1 MKILIVSE
9 VGWGFLRQR
18 HHEVALHFAS
28 KGWEVTFI
36 GPTLFR
42 IPTLKRIFNKVSNSI
57 QSGASNKNLVA
68 ERVKIETPENL
79 RIKKSFIIPNTFFKY
94 WNTVYSKY
102 LLKTSNFNLIYS
114 FTPSVN
120 EIICEKKMWERLVFD
135 IIHNWWNIP
144 SKPEDF
150 DNKFEFLMQNAGAIV
165 TDSSD
170 IFKRLNRRQHSKQKH
185 LMLPGLNLP
194 KNYSVKSRTKDNNT
208 LKFLFFGN
216 LRQNSDIELL
226 NKLASIEYVSI
237 TVIGIMDASIINQ
250 VAKEIE
256 YRGSMSQGEIFDIS
270 AEFDGLLLPYKQ
282 DAFSTTISPAK
293 FYECLV
299 MDRLI
304 ITRSDLSIFKGYEDY
319 ILQLNDLERI
329 DYNTLRSTVE
339 RHDAN
344 LSYKDMLP
352 DQYTWD
358 ERLNGLDKFLKEGL
372 DFG

>member
-42 IPTLKRIFNKVSNSI
+42 IPKIKRIVHKVINSI
-57 QSGASNKNLVA
+57 QSGGSNKNIVA

-79 RIKKSFIIPNTFFKY
+79 RVKKSFIIPNRFFKY
-94 WNTVYSKY
+94 WNIVYSKY
-102 LLKTSNFNLIYS
+102 ILKTSNFNLIYS
-114 FTPSVN
+114 FTPSVT
-120 EIICEKKMWERLVFD
+120 EIICEKKTWERLVFD

-144 SKPEDF
+144 FKPTNF
-150 DNKFEFLMQNAGAIV
+150 DDNFEFLLQEAGAIV

-170 IFKRLNRRQHSKQKH
+170 IFKRLDRAQYSKQKH
-185 LMLPGLNLP
+185 LMLPGVNLP
-194 KNYSVKSRTKDNNT
+194 KNYAVKPRTKDENI

-226 NKLASIEYVSI
+226 NKLASIENVSM
-237 TVIGIMDASIINQ
+237 TVIGMIDASIINQ
-250 VAKEIE
+250 LSKETE
-256 YRGSMSQGEIFDIS
+256 YRGSMIQEEIFNIS

-304 ITRSDLSIFKGYEDY
+304 ITRSDLRIFEGYEDY
-319 ILQLNDLERI
+319 ILKLNDLDRV
-329 DYNTLRSTVE
+329 DYDVLRSSV
-339 RHDAN
+339 
-344 LSYKDMLP
+344 
-352 DQYTWD
+352 DQYDVNSCLNSVQEHQHTWED
-358 ERLNGLDKFLKEGL
+358 RLKQLDIFLQEEL
-372 DFG
+372 NFG